1 MITITL
7 LDARR
12 VLYNKCRELFA
23 DRKIAESIFKYL
35 CEGIEEECEDVET
48 TLYGYNIEHLKLIA
62 DVLMKENL
70 PPYRVAEALADTEKI
85 IEIVKGEYEEALRR
99 CVKQ

>member
-1 MITITL
+1 MILITL

-35 CEGIEEECEDVET
+35 CEGIEEECEEVDT
-48 TLYGYNIEHLKLIA
+48 TLYGYNIEYLKLIA
-62 DVLMKENL
+62 DVLMKENI
-70 PPYRVAEALADTEKI
+70 PTYRVAEALANIRKS
-85 IEIVKGEYEEALRR
+85 IE
-99 CVKQ
+99 Q